1 MLKVFPANNR
11 THPISVS
18 SLRLRNGF
26 TQDFVVANAS
36 FAGPLDVVLYYERS
50 IPGRADWRASSTVSI
65 LADSP
70 ANRVQT
76 LPRIDLS
83 QVAGASIL
91 STKPSSR
98 SSGQHGHIQG
108 AYGTMRG
115 PGCKLHVVVRFVS
128 STPGWTGCV
137 GASRLFGI
145 RVRRGPSKCSPVVR
159 NVSFVI
165 NEGTEVTVDLG
176 GPEVFEVWGGGAP
189 EHTVELLREDGS
201 GGFVASASTVVTSDC
216 VQPDRGRSPEL
227 VKLAE
232 VDGKPVLAQLYDKP
246 TGMGGAIEQVFGG
259 RRMSANSGLVGINA
273 LTLMQAPLSA
283 GDIVVRVAYNDMSGA
298 DIQPLLVSSA
308 AALAGSSAHQLLVL
322 PRGAE
327 AWVVFRNGTA
337 GITTNRPAV
346 ISLAR
351 FDPERDS
358 LDGVRDGWR
367 TVKSVEF
374 SSGLNPE
381 QDYVQWYE
389 AATPLDVALRPNGGD
404 EDVFPM
410 PNARFT
416 GQNGRLSSVSGTSR
430 MCDGSAVLQVQYCES
445 AISAPRGA
453 RTFAI
458 EEVGS
463 NTKRSVR
470 LQNCHE
476 TLVLFP
482 ASLRPGQPLSFQLHV
497 SDSKGGFTARGKPT
511 QVSAATSE
519 MCPLEILEQYT
530 LIKANLPTG
539 EGAAGSPSAASSQ
552 PEDVTILG
560 VHLQAGATARVS
572 GALRQLA
579 AVSEAQC
586 RSGNVTCGGWVAPQL
601 AAALADRRL
610 EAGPGDT
617 QLAAASDEVHAMA
630 VASIFQ
636 TVINALPGIP
646 DEAHVSL
653 AVVGQALTA
662 SSASG
667 TPSTSNVSSPALAS
681 RVDAQF
687 AHEHPPPARRHLLA
701 IPTGIGSTVDPGSAV
716 QDTAVFDIE
725 AAGASQ
731 VQEEDELD
739 MEVQVFP
746 ARSKAQVE
754 TAIAAAVAGGQ
765 LERYAKDAGIEVTAL
780 LMSKSATLAS
790 SISGTGGKETKSM
803 SPAMAE
809 TGSLVAAGICCALY
823 AIILAYVVVQSV
835 LLHREGHKFWSY
847 KHGFSFLTILWT
859 ALRVGFWV
867 DVLVAPDAVWG
878 FARFCAFWAPHA
890 VQFATFALL
899 AVFFV
904 QTINHS
910 GWSPSS
916 DGSSGGMRRAVTIA
930 VVVATAVQAVFV
942 FAAAGFASVSEA
954 NAATWGKAEA
964 SLSAIVFAGLSVG
977 FLLLG
982 YQLHKLPATAHNR
995 MMLMHPRT
1003 TACVNI
1009 VLFLVFLSRS
1019 VFNLVTVSGAF
1030 SIEINSSSAFNDVAI
1045 VLVYTT
1051 WEVAPVVMLLGTVAG
1066 GGVHETAEGAD
1077 PPLGLMLA
1085 IRDPDQG
1092 LLAGAQDPFEEVAVR
1107 VGSGETSSGTR
1118 WMRSP
1123 GSEASRDSGSRLGG
1137 AAVDGGSGGL
1147 NRSALDLMGVSR
1159 EGYAGARP
1167 ARGARASTR
1176 DDGGVAI
1183 PRPPNAGRGQSSP
1196 FDGVGLHPSF
1206 ASAQQSGGES
1216 VGTDSSRGR
1225 GAARPDGANWGGG
1238 ETYDSAYAAY
1248 AGGIGQFDGMY
1259 GADGDRS
1266 LADDASPQLLGEG
1279 PGLLSVA
1286 AATGQEAWAP
1296 ESFT

>member
-1 MLKVFPANNR
+1 M
-11 THPISVS
+11 
-18 SLRLRNGF
+18 
-26 TQDFVVANAS
+26 
-36 FAGPLDVVLYYERS
+36 
-50 IPGRADWRASSTVSI
+50 
-65 LADSP
+65 
-70 ANRVQT
+70 
-76 LPRIDLS
+76 
-83 QVAGASIL
+83 
-91 STKPSSR
+91 
-98 SSGQHGHIQG
+98 
-108 AYGTMRG
+108 
-115 PGCKLHVVVRFVS
+115 
-128 STPGWTGCV
+128 
-137 GASRLFGI
+137 
-145 RVRRGPSKCSPVVR
+145 RVRACDPPNQRACSCG
-159 NVSFVI
+159 
-165 NEGTEVTVDLG
+165 E
-176 GPEVFEVWGGGAP
+176 
-189 EHTVELLREDGS
+189 
-201 GGFVASASTVVTSDC
+201 ASTRLILTHAHNS
-216 VQPDRGRSPEL
+216 R
-227 VKLAE
+227 
-232 VDGKPVLAQLYDKP
+232 
-246 TGMGGAIEQVFGG
+246 AIRTPLGPA
-259 RRMSANSGLVGINA
+259 MA
-273 LTLMQAPLSA
+273 LLTRP
-283 GDIVVRVAYNDMSGA
+283 
-298 DIQPLLVSSA
+298 A
-308 AALAGSSAHQLLVL
+308 AAC
-322 PRGAE
+322 
-327 AWVVFRNGTA
+327 
-337 GITTNRPAV
+337 PA
-346 ISLAR
+346 
-351 FDPERDS
+351 
-358 LDGVRDGWR
+358 
-367 TVKSVEF
+367 
-374 SSGLNPE
+374 
-381 QDYVQWYE
+381 
-389 AATPLDVALRPNGGD
+389 
-404 EDVFPM
+404 
-410 PNARFT
+410 
-416 GQNGRLSSVSGTSR
+416 GTSR
-430 MCDGSAVLQVQYCES
+430 QPSSATRRPWGG
-445 AISAPRGA
+445 PRGDDG
-453 RTFAI
+453 R
-458 EEVGS
+458 
-463 NTKRSVR
+463 
-470 LQNCHE
+470 
-476 TLVLFP
+476 
-482 ASLRPGQPLSFQLHV
+482 
-497 SDSKGGFTARGKPT
+497 
-511 QVSAATSE
+511 AATE
-519 MCPLEILEQYT
+519 
-530 LIKANLPTG
+530 
-539 EGAAGSPSAASSQ
+539 PS
-552 PEDVTILG
+552 V
-560 VHLQAGATARVS
+560 
-572 GALRQLA
+572 
-579 AVSEAQC
+579 
-586 RSGNVTCGGWVAPQL
+586 
-601 AAALADRRL
+601 
-610 EAGPGDT
+610 
-617 QLAAASDEVHAMA
+617 
-630 VASIFQ
+630 
-636 TVINALPGIP
+636 
-646 DEAHVSL
+646 
-653 AVVGQALTA
+653 
-662 SSASG
+662 
-667 TPSTSNVSSPALAS
+667 
-681 RVDAQF
+681 
-687 AHEHPPPARRHLLA
+687 
-701 IPTGIGSTVDPGSAV
+701 
-716 QDTAVFDIE
+716 
-725 AAGASQ
+725 
-731 VQEEDELD
+731 
-739 MEVQVFP
+739 
-746 ARSKAQVE
+746 
-754 TAIAAAVAGGQ
+754 
-765 LERYAKDAGIEVTAL
+765 
-780 LMSKSATLAS
+780 
-790 SISGTGGKETKSM
+790 

-1147 NRSALDLMGVSR
+1147 DRSALDLMGVSR

-1225 GAARPDGANWGGG
+1225 GAARPDGAHWGGG